1 MLPMSFYS
9 CNKKSSDSKT
19 PTSTRSWLSG
29 TTPVAAMYNLRARA
43 PKTPAS
49 LPICSARL
57 LIRAKLVLTV
67 LSFTALTSVR
77 SSSSI
82 EIIRQWISS
91 KRRFN
96 LRFLMVLFVNNLFIT
111 LSKTAKCLHVAACFA
126 CCGIVA
132 RRKHFAGVWAL
143 ICALEV
149 CYSLVNVSQCL
160 PT

>member
-19 PTSTRSWLSG
+19 PTSPRSWLSG
-29 TTPVAAMYNLRARA
+29 TIPVAAMYNLRALA

-49 LPICSARL
+49 LPSCSARL

-67 LSFTALTSVR
+67 LSFTDLTSVR

-82 EIIRQWISS
+82 EIIRQCISS
-91 KRRFN
+91 KRRFS
-96 LRFLMVLFVNNLFIT
+96 LRFLMVCVIVMLLCVIMMCE
-111 LSKTAKCLHVAACFA
+111 TAKYLRVSDCFA

-132 RRKHFAGVWAL
+132 RRKHLAGVWAL
-143 ICALEV
+143 ICASRV
-149 CYSLVNVSQCL
+149 IRW
-160 PT
+160 

>member
-1 MLPMSFYS
+1 MLPRSFYS
-9 CNKKSSDSKT
+9 CSKKFSDSKT
-19 PTSTRSWLSG
+19 PTRLRSWSSG
-29 TTPVAAMYNLRARA
+29 TTPVAAMYNLQARA

-49 LPICSARL
+49 LPSCSARL

-82 EIIRQWISS
+82 KIIRFRISS
-91 KRRFN
+91 KRRFS
-96 LRFLMVLFVNNLFIT
+96 LRFLMMLFVRLFII
-111 LSKTAKCLHVAACFA
+111 LSKTAKYLPVAACFA

-132 RRKHFAGVWAL
+132 RRKHLAGVWAL
-143 ICALEV
+143 ICARAA

>member
-1 MLPMSFYS
+1 MLPRSFYS

-19 PTSTRSWLSG
+19 PTSPRSWLSG

-49 LPICSARL
+49 LPSCSARL

-77 SSSSI
+77 RSSSI

-96 LRFLMVLFVNNLFIT
+96 LRFLMLLFIKLFIT
-111 LSKTAKCLHVAACFA
+111 LSKTDKYLHVAACFA

-132 RRKHFAGVWAL
+132 RRKHLAGVWAL
-143 ICALEV
+143 ICARRV
-149 CYSLVNVSQCL
+149 IRW
-160 PT
+160 